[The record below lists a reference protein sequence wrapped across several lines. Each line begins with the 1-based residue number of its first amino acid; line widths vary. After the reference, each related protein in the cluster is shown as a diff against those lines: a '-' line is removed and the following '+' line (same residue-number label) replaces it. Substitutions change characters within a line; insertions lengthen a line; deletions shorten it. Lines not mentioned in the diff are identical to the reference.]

1 MNTVDNTLNTDLE
14 TMVADARTTFQ
25 AAQHV
30 IDTMKDGE
38 RIQIK
43 DLAKDVG
50 LALALDPKQVL
61 GFVNHFAH
69 HSGAAYVRRGK
80 NGGIIKGI
88 KPVKIVKVNKQK
100 VQAAPAPIV
109 DEADENSE
117 KLSDKQ

>member
-1 MNTVDNTLNTDLE
+1 MNTVNNTFNADLE
-14 TMVADARTTFQ
+14 AMVASAREAFQ

-69 HSGAAYVRRGK
+69 NSSTAYVTRGK
-80 NGGIIKGI
+80 NGGIIKGV
-88 KPVKIVKVNKQK
+88 KPIRTVKISKKKAQVV
-100 VQAAPAPIV
+100 AAPVVAPV
-109 DEADENSE
+109 ADACNI
-117 KLSDKQ
+117 